1 LTDNETDTEEEPG
14 YQTEDEEG
22 PVQNDLKE
30 EPTITEEPRMM
41 SNQESNSFEDIQNNS
56 RPPTPFQP
64 ATYQPLMN
72 PNSSPNRRHE
82 TPKEKNFNKPTPF
95 HGDRKKIETFIQEC
109 RMYLHANREIY
120 TEDEDKIIFMLSYM
134 TDKEALRWKQTFLRS
149 ITNIYGDM
157 TFPTLIAFV
166 GELENYF
173 RPANTRQDAAHKLSI
188 LRQGK
193 MTAEE
198 VITEFRL
205 LTSQAGYS
213 AETPSDHMHLI
224 EKLRRTLNPTL
235 AKKIMLDYNPP
246 TTILGWVDR
255 AILLDNQYRQTME
268 VMNEG
273 KNDGKKKTNY
283 FDSKK
288 KEKDPDAMDIDR
300 LSPEKRTFLMKKGAC
315 FKCEKTGHLAKD
327 HDEFERKEQEKKR
340 ASTRRTETSTSS
352 TSTTPKIP
360 SKPTSVKRDIKR
372 IHALL
377 QALSTEEK
385 EELYKLESPEKE
397 KEKEEDD
404 ESDSDF

>member
-1 LTDNETDTEEEPG
+1 
-14 YQTEDEEG
+14 
-22 PVQNDLKE
+22 
-30 EPTITEEPRMM
+30 
-41 SNQESNSFEDIQNNS
+41 
-56 RPPTPFQP
+56 
-64 ATYQPLMN
+64 
-72 PNSSPNRRHE
+72 
-82 TPKEKNFNKPTPF
+82 
-95 HGDRKKIETFIQEC
+95 
-109 RMYLHANREIY
+109 
-120 TEDEDKIIFMLSYM
+120 
-134 TDKEALRWKQTFLRS
+134 
-149 ITNIYGDM
+149 
-157 TFPTLIAFV
+157 
-166 GELENYF
+166 
-173 RPANTRQDAAHKLSI
+173 
-188 LRQGK
+188 

-300 LSPEKRTFLMKKGAC
+300 LSPERRTLLMKKGAC

-340 ASTRRTETSTSS
+340 ASNRRTETSTST
-352 TSTTPKIP
+352 TSKVP
-360 SKPTSVKRDIKR
+360 SKPTSEKRDIKR